1 MTSAPLGT
9 FTSFFWAHKAN
20 TMWIPVDQKQ
30 KDLSGLFLSPKTTPK
45 NCHTDFAPPVQ
56 PGFDDDPDVGLAPA
70 SWPRLEWFQWLF
82 CWSLLPH
89 FPGLNVAM
97 FQAHPKPFYWTP
109 SPQSLENS
117 SLGLFGGIIKPG
129 PGPHGI
135 ICTQKKNAKDHRLP
149 CCSWMWHKVFCP
161 QKWRNCEAQ
170 SWWFLI
176 FPSAEVANK

>member
-89 FPGLNVAM
+89 FPGLNVAL

-135 ICTQKKNAKDHRLP
+135 ICTQKKRQGSSSSVLLLN
-149 CCSWMWHKVFCP
+149 
-161 QKWRNCEAQ
+161 
-170 SWWFLI
+170 
-176 FPSAEVANK
+176 VA